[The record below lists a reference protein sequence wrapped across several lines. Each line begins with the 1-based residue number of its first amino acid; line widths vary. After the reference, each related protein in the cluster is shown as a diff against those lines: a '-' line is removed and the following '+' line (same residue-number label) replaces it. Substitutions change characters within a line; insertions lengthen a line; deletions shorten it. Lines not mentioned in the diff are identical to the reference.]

1 MHKLSIVLGSALA
14 LSLAC
19 GGDDDSGSG
28 DTNGSP
34 EQAGSACE
42 VADDCYPDVADGDLQ
57 GAAVCIDRVDGGYCS
72 HECGSDDDCCAAEGE
87 CETDIHQVCSPF
99 ESTGMMMCFLSC
111 EDEDVAGS
119 EDEQAYCQEHVSHDF
134 ICRSSGGGNQN
145 RKVCV
150 PGDCGVGEHCGS
162 DADCSGDLVCVTEV
176 DGGYC
181 TARDCGGDADCPPDT
196 HCVAHN
202 DVNYCARS
210 CTAQSDCTYCRADVE
225 ATCTSDV
232 EFVDGS
238 TPGEVC
244 IRND

>member
-1 MHKLSIVLGSALA
+1 MHKLSTLLAA
-14 LSLAC
+14 LSLAVAC
-19 GGDDDSGSG
+19 GDDGDDHD

-34 EQAGSACE
+34 EQAGAACH
-42 VADDCYPDVADGDLQ
+42 APDDCYPDVDEGDLQ
-57 GAAVCIDRVDGGYCS
+57 GAAVCIDRVEGGYCS
-72 HECGSDDDCCAAEGE
+72 HECVTDDDCCAVEGE

-111 EDEDVAGS
+111 EADDIDGEDA
-119 EDEQAYCQEHVSHDF
+119 QAFCQDHVSPDWM
-134 ICRSSGGGNQN
+134 CRSSGGGNQN
-145 RKVCV
+145 RDICV
-150 PGDCGVGEHCGS
+150 PGECGVGEHCAA
-162 DADCSGDLVCVTEV
+162 DADCNGDLVCVTEV

-181 TARDCGGDADCPPDT
+181 TARDCGSDGDCPPDT

-210 CTAQSDCTYCRADVE
+210 CTADSDCTYCREGAE